1 MNHNTSL
8 YSTQKIL
15 MHQIKNT
22 IYDFQKSIKQE
33 SAGPNFEEGF
43 MSEAWPL
50 GLAHPLC
57 SLGYP
62 SNAEENVTHVHYDVM
77 RQI

>member
-43 MSEAWPL
+43 MSEA
-50 GLAHPLC
+50 
-57 SLGYP
+57 
-62 SNAEENVTHVHYDVM
+62 
-77 RQI
+77 